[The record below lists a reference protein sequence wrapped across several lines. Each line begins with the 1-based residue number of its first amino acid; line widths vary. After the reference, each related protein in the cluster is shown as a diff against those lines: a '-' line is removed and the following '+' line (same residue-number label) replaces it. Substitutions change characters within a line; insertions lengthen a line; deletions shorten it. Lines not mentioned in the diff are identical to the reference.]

1 MSACDDLDGILN
13 VDKPLGMT
21 SHDVVAAIRREAGSY
36 RRIARLSQ
44 IPAEGQPGSPSAES
58 TLSQTSSREER
69 GDPGNANPDLP
80 APQQQRNM
88 EYAIG
93 NTDRDETDTRQ
104 QEPRARTKIK
114 VGHAGTLDPL
124 ATGVLLVCLG
134 RATRVSEY
142 LMRSPKV
149 YRGTIHLGVT
159 TTTHDAEGE
168 VTSRSPV
175 DVTRDEIEAAL
186 ARFVGTI
193 DQLPPRYSAIKHRGK
208 PLYAWT
214 REGVKIEVSPRQVE
228 IEAIEIVA
236 CDPPELTVE
245 VRCGPGTY
253 IRALARDVGQAL
265 GCGGYLSALRRTA
278 SGAFD
283 VSDAADMA
291 AVRVAFAAGRV
302 GELLHGIEA
311 AFYDLPVL
319 RLDADHAHRLAMGQ
333 YIEGADGPDDNGLV
347 RAHGPGGQ
355 FIALAFRDQD
365 SGAWRPRKVFVRPEE
380 IAS

>member
-1 MSACDDLDGILN
+1 VAARRDLDGILN

-21 SHDVVAAIRREAGSY
+21 SHDVVAEIRQMARAYSGSDHPG
-36 RRIARLSQ
+36 IARLSQ
-44 IPAEGQPGSPSAES
+44 IPAKGQPGDPRDADSDSPA
-58 TLSQTSSREER
+58 
-69 GDPGNANPDLP
+69 P
-80 APQQQRNM
+80 PQQQRNTQ
-88 EYAIG
+88 YAIRNTQHASR
-93 NTDRDETDTRQ
+93 NTDRDGTETQQ

-142 LMRSPKV
+142 LMRSHKT

-168 VTSRSPV
+168 VISRSPV
-175 DVTRDEIEAAL
+175 GVTHDEVEAVL

-193 DQLPPRYSAIKHRGK
+193 DQLPPRYSAIKHHGR

-214 REGVKIEVSPRQVE
+214 REGVEIKVSPRQVE

-236 CDPPELTVE
+236 WDPPELAVE

-278 SGAFD
+278 SGAFC
-283 VSDAADMA
+283 VSDAVDMPTL
-291 AVRVAFAAGRV
+291 RGAFATGRV

-319 RLDADHAHRLAMGQ
+319 CLDADQARRLAMGQ
-333 YIEGADGPDDNGLV
+333 FIEDVGGPNHDGLV
-347 RAHGPGGQ
+347 RAHGPDDQ
-355 FIALAFRDQD
+355 FIALVFRDED
-365 SGAWRPRKVFVRPEE
+365 SGAWRPRKVFVHPEE
-380 IAS
+380 MTS